1 MVKCE
6 ECGKEFPSERSLHAH
21 LKSHKLKV
29 KDYYYKHFPRRD
41 KYDNELINFTNKE
54 SYFASD
60 FNNKNNLKKWMAHVE
75 PPVAKEYFKNFL
87 IGRKQKKDLEFA
99 PCQVELRSLMSPSV
113 AYYQKVFG
121 DYNEICEEVGLATK
135 YKTITEPLT
144 YNPEKYKHEKI
155 YIDTREQQP
164 LDIMGIH
171 TEVKGLK
178 YGDYTLSNK
187 ELTCNCYIERKSIQD
202 LIGTL
207 SGGYERFCD
216 EIERAESENA
226 NLVVLVENDYN
237 ASLMFHK
244 LKRTY
249 RKT

>member
-87 IGRKQKKDLEFA
+87 IGRKQKKDL
-99 PCQVELRSLMSPSV
+99 
-113 AYYQKVFG
+113 
-121 DYNEICEEVGLATK
+121 
-135 YKTITEPLT
+135 
-144 YNPEKYKHEKI
+144 
-155 YIDTREQQP
+155 
-164 LDIMGIH
+164 
-171 TEVKGLK
+171 
-178 YGDYTLSNK
+178 
-187 ELTCNCYIERKSIQD
+187 
-202 LIGTL
+202 
-207 SGGYERFCD
+207 
-216 EIERAESENA
+216 
-226 NLVVLVENDYN
+226 
-237 ASLMFHK
+237 
-244 LKRTY
+244 
-249 RKT
+249 